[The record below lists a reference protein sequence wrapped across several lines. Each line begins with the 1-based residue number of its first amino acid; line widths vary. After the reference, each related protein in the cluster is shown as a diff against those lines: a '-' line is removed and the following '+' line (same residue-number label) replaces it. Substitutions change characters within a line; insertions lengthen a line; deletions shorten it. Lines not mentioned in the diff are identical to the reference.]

1 MDELMHRSGNRRR
14 WHWTALAAAVIV
26 VGFFGV
32 LRMSEAQKESQIEP
46 AVQQVPV
53 FTTKAARR
61 DIDVFARGVGTVT
74 AWRSVQVR
82 AQVTGYL
89 AKIAFTEGQHVKTGD
104 LLAEIDPRPYQAALD
119 QAIAKKAS
127 DEAQLRNA
135 QLNLQRYAAL
145 TRQDF
150 VSRQQYDTTN
160 AQVGQL
166 KATIEGD
173 DAAIEAARLNVSY
186 CELKAP
192 FDGVVGFRL
201 VDIGNLIVLSTT
213 QPIVTIAQ
221 IHPISVLFPLPQ
233 EQLAAIQAARK
244 AGEPRVLAYS
254 SDGRTLISTGTL
266 LTPSNQI
273 DTSTGTITL
282 KAIFQN
288 QDDKLWPGQFVQA
301 RLQLR
306 TDHNMVVVPRT
317 SVQHGPDGLYVFVVN
332 PSQTVARQTVT
343 VGYEDEKN
351 SEILTGLKGG
361 EEIVVAGQS
370 RLQDGTRVAAKPAST
385 S

>member
-1 MDELMHRSGNRRR
+1 MDELMHRFGYRRP
-14 WHWTALAAAVIV
+14 WLWTAIGAVAVVAA
-26 VGFFGV
+26 FFGV
-32 LRMSEAQKESQIEP
+32 LRLSEAQKETQLQP
-46 AVQQVPV
+46 GVQRVPV
-53 FTTKAARR
+53 FTTKAPRR

-74 AWRSVQVR
+74 GWQSVLIR
-82 AQVTGYL
+82 ARVTGYL
-89 AKIAFTEGQHVKTGD
+89 TKLAFTEGQHVKTGD

-135 QLNLQRYAAL
+135 QLNLQRYATL
-145 TRQDF
+145 SRQDF

-160 AQVGQL
+160 AQVAQF

-173 DAAIEAARLNVSY
+173 DAAIEAARLNISY
-186 CELKAP
+186 CELRAP
-192 FDGVVGFRL
+192 FDGIVGFRL
-201 VDIGNLIVLSTT
+201 IDKGNLIEPGST
-213 QPIVTIAQ
+213 QSILTIEQ
-221 IHPISVLFPLPQ
+221 IHPISVLFPLAQ
-233 EQLAAIQAARK
+233 EDLAAIQAARK
-244 AGEPRVLAYS
+244 AGTPRVLAYS
-254 SDGRTLISTGTL
+254 SDGKTLISSGTL

-306 TDHNMVVVPRT
+306 TDRNMVVIPRR
-317 SVQHGPDGLYVFVVN
+317 SVQHGPDGLYVFMVN

-370 RLQDGTRVAAKPAST
+370 RLEDGTRVTTKPAST

>member
-1 MDELMHRSGNRRR
+1 MHRFGYRRP
-14 WHWTALAAAVIV
+14 WLWTAIGAVAV
-26 VGFFGV
+26 VVAFLGI
-32 LRMSEAQKESQIEP
+32 LRISEAQKETQ
-46 AVQQVPV
+46 VQPGVQRVPV
-53 FTTKAARR
+53 FTAKVPRR
-61 DIDVFARGVGTVT
+61 DIAVFARGVGTVT
-74 AWRSVQVR
+74 AWRNVQVR

-104 LLAEIDPRPYQAALD
+104 LLAEIDPRPYQAALN

-135 QLNLQRYAAL
+135 RLNLQRYAAL

-173 DAAIEAARLNVSY
+173 DAAIDAARLNVSY

-201 VDIGNLIVLSTT
+201 VDIGNLIAPSST
-213 QPIVTIAQ
+213 QPIVTVTQ
-221 IHPISVLFPLPQ
+221 VHPISVLFPLPQ
-233 EQLAAIQAARK
+233 EELAAIQDARK
-244 AGEPRVLAYS
+244 AGVPRVLAYS
-254 SDGRTLISTGTL
+254 SDGRTLISSGTL

-273 DTSTGTITL
+273 DTSTGTVTL

-306 TDHNMVVVPRT
+306 VNRNMVVIPRS

-332 PSQTVARQTVT
+332 PAQTVARRTVT
-343 VGYEDEKN
+343 VGYEDEKD
-351 SEILTGLKGG
+351 SEILSGLNGG

-385 S
+385 T

>member
-1 MDELMHRSGNRRR
+1 MDELMHRFGDRRP
-14 WHWTALAAAVIV
+14 WLWSALGAAVV
-26 VGFFGV
+26 VVAFFGI
-32 LRMSEAQKESQIEP
+32 LRMSEAQKEPQMEP
-46 AVQQVPV
+46 AVQRVPV
-53 FTTKAARR
+53 FTTKAPRR

-74 AWRSVQVR
+74 GWQSVLIR
-82 AQVTGYL
+82 ARVTGYL
-89 AKIAFTEGQHVKTGD
+89 TKLAFTEGQHVKTGD

-135 QLNLQRYAAL
+135 QLNLQRYATL
-145 TRQDF
+145 SRQDF

-160 AQVGQL
+160 AQVAQF
-166 KATIEGD
+166 KATIQGD
-173 DAAIEAARLNVSY
+173 DAAIEAARLNISY
-186 CELKAP
+186 CELRAP
-192 FDGVVGFRL
+192 FDGIVGFRL
-201 VDIGNLIVLSTT
+201 IDKGNLIEPGST
-213 QPIVTIAQ
+213 QSILTIEQ
-221 IHPISVLFPLPQ
+221 IHPISVLFPLAQ
-233 EQLAAIQAARK
+233 EDLAAIQAARK
-244 AGEPRVLAYS
+244 AGTPRVLAYS
-254 SDGRTLISTGTL
+254 SDGKTLISSGTL

-306 TDHNMVVVPRT
+306 TDRNMVVIQRS

-370 RLQDGTRVAAKPAST
+370 RLEDGTRVTTKPAST

>member
-1 MDELMHRSGNRRR
+1 MDELMHRFGYRRP
-14 WHWTALAAAVIV
+14 WYWTALGAAAVV
-26 VGFFGV
+26 AFFGI
-32 LRMSEAQKESQIEP
+32 LRFSEAQKETQIEL
-46 AVQQVPV
+46 AAQSVPV
-53 FTTKAARR
+53 LTTKAARR
-61 DIDVFARGVGTVT
+61 DIAVFARGVGTVT
-74 AWRSVQVR
+74 AWRNVLVR

-127 DEAQLRNA
+127 DEAQLKNA

-160 AQVGQL
+160 AQVGQF

-173 DAAIEAARLNVSY
+173 DAAIEVARLNVSY
-186 CELKAP
+186 CELRAP

-201 VDIGNLIVLSTT
+201 VDIGNLIVPSST

-221 IHPISVLFPLPQ
+221 VHPISVLFPLPQ
-233 EQLAAIQAARK
+233 EELAAIQVARK
-244 AGEPRVLAYS
+244 AGVPRVLAYS
-254 SDGRTLISTGTL
+254 SDGRTLISSGTL

-288 QDDKLWPGQFVQA
+288 EDDKLWPGQFVQA

-306 TDHNMVVVPRT
+306 TDGNMVVIPRS
-317 SVQHGPDGLYVFVVN
+317 SVQHGPDGLYVFVVD

-343 VGYEDEKN
+343 VGYEDEKD

-370 RLQDGTRVAAKPAST
+370 RLQDGTRVVAKPAST

>member
-1 MDELMHRSGNRRR
+1 MHRSGYRRR
-14 WHWTALAAAVIV
+14 WHWTALGAAVVV

-32 LRMSEAQKESQIEP
+32 LRMSEAQKETEIEP
-46 AVQQVPV
+46 AVQRVPV
-53 FTTKAARR
+53 FTTKAPRR

-127 DEAQLRNA
+127 DEAQLKNA

-150 VSRQQYDTTN
+150 VSRQQYDATN

-201 VDIGNLIVLSTT
+201 VDIGNLIVLNTT

-221 IHPISVLFPLPQ
+221 VHPISVLFPLPQ
-233 EQLAAIQAARK
+233 EEIAAIQAARK
-244 AGEPRVLAYS
+244 SGEPRVLAYS
-254 SDGRTLISTGTL
+254 SDGRTLISSGTL
-266 LTPSNQI
+266 LTPNNQI

-306 TDHNMVVVPRT
+306 TDHNMVVIPRS
-317 SVQHGPDGLYVFVVN
+317 SVQHGPDGLYVFVVS

>member
-1 MDELMHRSGNRRR
+1 MDRSGYRRR
-14 WHWTALAAAVIV
+14 WHWTALGAAVIV
-26 VGFFGV
+26 VGFFGI
-32 LRMSEAQKESQIEP
+32 LRMSEAQKETQIEP
-46 AVQQVPV
+46 AAQRVPV
-53 FTTKAARR
+53 FTTKASRR
-61 DIDVFARGVGTVT
+61 DVDVFARGVGTVT

-127 DEAQLRNA
+127 DEAQLKNA

-150 VSRQQYDTTN
+150 VSRQQYDATN

-201 VDIGNLIVLSTT
+201 VDIGNLIVLNTT

-221 IHPISVLFPLPQ
+221 VHPISVLFPLPQ
-233 EQLAAIQAARK
+233 EEIAAIQAARK
-244 AGEPRVLAYS
+244 SGEPRVLAYS
-254 SDGRTLISTGTL
+254 SDGTTLISSGTL
-266 LTPSNQI
+266 LTPNNQI

-306 TDHNMVVVPRT
+306 TDHDMVVIPRS

-332 PSQTVARQTVT
+332 PSQTVARQAVT

>member
-1 MDELMHRSGNRRR
+1 MHRSGNRRR

-26 VGFFGV
+26 VGCFGV
-32 LRMSEAQKESQIEP
+32 LRMSEAQKENQIEP
-46 AVQQVPV
+46 AVQRVPV

-61 DIDVFARGVGTVT
+61 DVDVFARGVGTVT

-127 DEAQLRNA
+127 DEAQLTNA

-213 QPIVTIAQ
+213 QPIVTVAQ
-221 IHPISVLFPLPQ
+221 IDPISVLFPLPQ

-254 SDGRTLISTGTL
+254 SDGSTLIGTGTL

-306 TDHNMVVVPRT
+306 TDHNMVVVPRS

>member
-1 MDELMHRSGNRRR
+1 MHRFGYRRP
-14 WHWTALAAAVIV
+14 WQWTALGAAVIV
-26 VGFFGV
+26 VAFFGI
-32 LRMSEAQKESQIEP
+32 LRMSEAQKETQIEP
-46 AVQQVPV
+46 VAQRVPV
-53 FTTKAARR
+53 LTTKASRR
-61 DIDVFARGVGTVT
+61 DIAVFSRGVGTVT
-74 AWRSVQVR
+74 AWRNVQVR

-127 DEAQLRNA
+127 DQAQLRNA
-135 QLNLQRYAAL
+135 QLNLQRYATL

-173 DAAIEAARLNVSY
+173 DAAIEAARLNVNY

-201 VDIGNLIVLSTT
+201 VDIGNLIVPSST

-221 IHPISVLFPLPQ
+221 VHPISVLFPLPQ
-233 EQLAAIQAARK
+233 EELGAIQAARK
-244 AGEPRVLAYS
+244 AGVPSVLAYS
-254 SDGRTLISTGTL
+254 SDGRTQISSGTL

-306 TDHNMVVVPRT
+306 TDRNMVVIPRS

-343 VGYEDEKN
+343 VGYEDEKD

>member
-1 MDELMHRSGNRRR
+1 MHWFGYRRP
-14 WHWTALAAAVIV
+14 WPWTALGAAAIV
-26 VGFFGV
+26 VAFFGI
-32 LRMSEAQKESQIEP
+32 LRMSEAQKDTPAEP
-46 AVQQVPV
+46 AAQRVPV

-61 DIDVFARGVGTVT
+61 DVAVFARGVGTVT
-74 AWRSVQVR
+74 AWRNVQVR

-173 DAAIEAARLNVSY
+173 DAAIEAARLNVNY

-201 VDIGNLIVLSTT
+201 VDIGNLIVPSST

-221 IHPISVLFPLPQ
+221 VHPISVLFPLPQ
-233 EQLAAIQAARK
+233 EELAAIQAARA
-244 AGEPRVLAYS
+244 AGAPRVLAYS
-254 SDGRTLISTGTL
+254 SDGRTLISSGTL

-288 QDDKLWPGQFVQA
+288 QDDKLWPGQFVEA

-306 TDHNMVVVPRT
+306 TDRNMVVIPRG

-343 VGYEDEKN
+343 VGYEDEKD
-351 SEILTGLKGG
+351 SEILKGLKGG

-370 RLQDGTRVAAKPAST
+370 RLQDGTRIVAKPAST